1 MVTSQT
7 GGNIEKHNNDNKDR
21 LEVATKTLKVF
32 ALKLVGRRKGFQIG
46 SNLSEVTMILDHR
59 IRKRKSPPIFF
70 ANYKIRGFSQYLSSI
85 LLLLF

>member
-32 ALKLVGRRKGFQIG
+32 AP
-46 SNLSEVTMILDHR
+46 NLFDCSKKTGA
-59 IRKRKSPPIFF
+59 KP
-70 ANYKIRGFSQYLSSI
+70 LSS
-85 LLLLF
+85 LLVEERGSKLGQISLKSL